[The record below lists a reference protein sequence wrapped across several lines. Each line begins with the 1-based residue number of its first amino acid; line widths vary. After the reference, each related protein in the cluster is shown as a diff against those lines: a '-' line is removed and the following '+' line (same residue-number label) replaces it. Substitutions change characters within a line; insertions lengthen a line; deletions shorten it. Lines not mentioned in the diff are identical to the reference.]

1 MWPEYVLHIP
11 LHRVIWLDCPA
22 CSNSFS
28 LIAAGLLAAT
38 PHSCIQ
44 AQEDETID
52 DNEVIAV
59 DFETPAYPA
68 LALQARIQGVV
79 VVRARLDSAG
89 KVVEARALEGSKYLI
104 PEGLANVKNWRF
116 QPNPHKAVIIVYD
129 FRLSQGRCKF
139 PSGFSELEAA
149 NLVAITACPK
159 SLQP

>member
-1 MWPEYVLHIP
+1 MRATV
-11 LHRVIWLDCPA
+11 R
-22 CSNSFS
+22 N
-28 LIAAGLLAAT
+28 LLAAT
-38 PHSCIQ
+38 FFLLVTPHNCIR
-44 AQEDETID
+44 AQEDETIA
-52 DNEVIAV
+52 DNEVMAV

-68 LALQARIQGVV
+68 LAVQARIQGVV

-89 KVVEARALEGSKYLI
+89 KVVEAAALEGSRYLI
-104 PEGLANVKNWRF
+104 PESLANVKNWRF